1 MTPAFF
7 GTLAGLG
14 FVGAFT
20 SGFVGVG
27 GAVVMIPLLYYVPP
41 WLGVGVLDI
50 KPVTGVTLGQVVA
63 ATAVGAII
71 HGGAGAVHRPLVVI
85 AGTSMAAASLIG
97 AVASRYVS
105 GRTLLAVFGVMGVL
119 ALLLMF
125 VPLPADPAG
134 PARPAIVFDRKTAIA
149 YPATIGLLSGLVG
162 AGGAFLLV
170 PVLVAMMRVP
180 LRLSIGTSLA
190 IAGIA
195 ALTGF
200 LGKLA
205 TGQVPLWPTVAVV
218 GGSIVGAMVG
228 ARLSHRAP
236 TRLLRVV
243 LGGLIALV
251 TLRVWVDVLSN
262 GVHP

>member
-1 MTPAFF
+1 MIPAFL

-14 FVGAFT
+14 FVGAFL
-20 SGFVGVG
+20 SGLVGVG

-41 WLGVGVLDI
+41 WLGVGFLDI
-50 KPVTGVTLGQVVA
+50 KPVSGVTMAQVVA
-63 ATAVGAII
+63 ATAVGATI
-71 HGGAGAVHRPLVVI
+71 HGSAGAVHRSLVAV
-85 AGTSMAAASLIG
+85 AGTSMASTSLIG
-97 AVASRYVS
+97 AVASRHVS
-105 GRTLLAVFGVMGVL
+105 ARTLLAVFGVMGVL
-119 ALLLMF
+119 AFVLMF
-125 VPLPADPAG
+125 LPSPEPSAASVAG
-134 PARPAIVFDRKTAIA
+134 PVAFDRWAAIV

-170 PVLVAMMRVP
+170 PVLAGMMRIP

-195 ALTGF
+195 ALAGF
-200 LGKLA
+200 LGKLL

-218 GGSIVGAMVG
+218 GGSVVGAAVG

-236 TRLLRVV
+236 ARVLRAV

-251 TLRVWVDVLSN
+251 TLRVWADVLSR
-262 GVHP
+262 

>member
-1 MTPAFF
+1 
-7 GTLAGLG
+7 
-14 FVGAFT
+14 
-20 SGFVGVG
+20 
-27 GAVVMIPLLYYVPP
+27 
-41 WLGVGVLDI
+41 
-50 KPVTGVTLGQVVA
+50 
-63 ATAVGAII
+63 
-71 HGGAGAVHRPLVVI
+71 
-85 AGTSMAAASLIG
+85 
-97 AVASRYVS
+97 
-105 GRTLLAVFGVMGVL
+105 
-119 ALLLMF
+119 
-125 VPLPADPAG
+125 
-134 PARPAIVFDRKTAIA
+134 VFDRKAAIA

-200 LGKLA
+200 LGKFA